1 MGGTPV
7 DPVTLDPGP
16 VSSSKQAPPTLS
28 GARGPRPPPLHASA
42 LYVVAAIRKATCASP
57 HLALF
62 AFGNVHRNLCFPFH
76 RAGGGQFD
84 VGGRKQGV
92 PGESD
97 GGAELPVFSERK
109 MAFVNYCC

>member
-1 MGGTPV
+1 MRQGFLTEISESRKEKKKKKKTFFRKNPV
-7 DPVTLDPGP
+7 NLHL
-16 VSSSKQAPPTLS
+16 SHPPNPLAWRLGFGDAVLAGNT
-28 GARGPRPPPLHASA
+28 GARGPG
-42 LYVVAAIRKATCASP
+42 I
-57 HLALF
+57 
-62 AFGNVHRNLCFPFH
+62 CFPFH

-97 GGAELPVFSERK
+97 GGAELPMFSERK